1 MEINEAITLFQQAS
15 ENQFV
20 DKDDF
25 INDCVV
31 LFLEGLSA
39 DEAIRK
45 TRNKKIGEVKEKW
58 KFAKPILDDD
68 GEDRSDDFYFVDQS
82 TIEHNDGNT
91 FKAKYPDAEKI
102 AKAILL
108 TNALQKSRAEAVCQY
123 TRIHRCNGK
132 LYLLKGGVW
141 TETENHIFNRNNV
154 FFVLKSLAKACFVSN
169 PKKNLSRWCYN
180 NIKRKGK
187 RK

>member
-1 MEINEAITLFQQAS
+1 MEINEAIEIFRQAS
-15 ENQFV
+15 ESQFV

-45 TRNKKIGEVKEKW
+45 TRNKKISEAKEKW
-58 KFAKPILDDD
+58 KFAKPLINED
-68 GEDRSDDFYFVDQS
+68 GEDFSDDIYFVDQS

-91 FKAKYPDAEKI
+91 LKAKYPDAEKL

-108 TNALQKSRAEAVCQY
+108 TNALMSGRHN
-123 TRIHRCNGK
+123 TTLSFIRRSHGK
-132 LYLLKGGVW
+132 LSLRKTKQITESDLTYFKHNIRFPVLSCPLSMRNFINPYQYKHELGYYVRGV
-141 TETENHIFNRNNV
+141 
-154 FFVLKSLAKACFVSN
+154 
-169 PKKNLSRWCYN
+169 
-180 NIKRKGK
+180 KR
-187 RK
+187 